1 MKFSE
6 SNIDL
11 QCVIVAGGKGTRLR
25 PLTNQIPKPMVT
37 VLGVPFLEILISRLV
52 AQGLWK
58 FLVLTGYQATII
70 QDYFGDGSKLNCSI
84 SYSNE
89 TIPLGSGGALWN
101 AQKQLDDEFL
111 YVNGDDYLE
120 IKYKNLIRT
129 FRDRRVNAMVVTYK
143 NNQGQLDIDHQTNL
157 VRLFD
162 NSCLLPYLDCGTKI
176 FRKSV
181 LKKITP
187 IYPFAL
193 EPTLWPALIK
203 NQELAS
209 YTVQSQPY
217 GIDSVEKLK
226 KLEKIMKQI
235 RTLQHD

>member
-1 MKFSE
+1 MNISK

-25 PLTNQIPKPMVT
+25 PLTNHIPKPMVT

-58 FLVLTGYQATII
+58 FLVLAGYQATII

-89 TIPLGSGGALWN
+89 VTPLGSGGALWN
-101 AQKQLDDEFL
+101 AQEQLDDEFL

-129 FRDRRVNAMVVTYK
+129 FRDRRVHAMVVTYN
-143 NNQGQLDIDHQTNL
+143 NNQGQLDIDHKTNR

-162 NSCLLPYLDCGTKI
+162 NS
-176 FRKSV
+176 
-181 LKKITP
+181 
-187 IYPFAL
+187 
-193 EPTLWPALIK
+193 
-203 NQELAS
+203 
-209 YTVQSQPY
+209 
-217 GIDSVEKLK
+217 
-226 KLEKIMKQI
+226 
-235 RTLQHD
+235 